1 MYSKKAIH
9 ESHSLRQ
16 ARRIRQYVD
25 LSRNAQTTP
34 SCKDDNILSIIH
46 LSVNDT
52 FSYCPKISNF
62 PLLLQS
68 IRLE

>member
-16 ARRIRQYVD
+16 ARRNRQHVD

-34 SCKDDNILSIIH
+34 SCKDDNILSIIQR
-46 LSVNDT
+46 SVNDT
-52 FSYCPKISNF
+52 FSYFLKTSN
-62 PLLLQS
+62 
-68 IRLE
+68 